1 MYHYERQIQKFL
13 QLHSKTNYNKQI
25 HFIMRAWSS
34 LGNVYGYIGMIF
46 LTSAYFANKS
56 IENAD
61 FYGDYLNLTRPYV
74 HKFVWGMNIAQ
85 ALKAVFRMP
94 RPNQKTQKY
103 PKTGKNPELVQLISE
118 KTKAEYGPPSTHVVG
133 ISLILYPHLVDHS
146 WNLFYACLALSATSR
161 IYLGAHTIFC
171 ITTGSLFSILVHYF
185 HASIS
190 SFSNINT
197 PIFNMIHLITLL
209 VVVFNFP
216 ECSDDKVL
224 ADKTI
229 RDQQRIGMAS
239 VALILI
245 DLLKL
250 EFLPTDFGMVLG
262 YSAVMVGL
270 VFLVTRMGFKHAEN
284 LMILVISMHLFYVEP
299 MMIRKLF

>member
-1 MYHYERQIQKFL
+1 MYYYERQIQKFL
-13 QLHSKTNYNKQI
+13 QLHSKTKYNKQI
-25 HFIMRAWSS
+25 HFIMQAWSC

-46 LTSAYFANKS
+46 LTSAYFVLS
-56 IENAD
+56 IENSD
-61 FYGDYLNLTRPYV
+61 FYGEYLILTRPYV

-94 RPNQKTQKY
+94 RPNQKTKKY
-103 PKTGKNPELVQLISE
+103 PKTKNNPELVQLIGE

-171 ITTGSLFSILVHYF
+171 ITTGSLFSILFHYF
-185 HASIS
+185 HTEIS
-190 SFSNINT
+190 TFSNINT
-197 PIFNMIHLITLL
+197 PIFNIIHFITLL
-209 VVVFNFP
+209 AVVFNFP
-216 ECSDDKVL
+216 DCSDDKIL
-224 ADKTI
+224 ANKTF
-229 RDQQRIGMAS
+229 RDQQRISMAS

-245 DLLKL
+245 DLLKFKL
-250 EFLPTDFGMVLG
+250 LPTSFGVILG
-262 YSAVMVGL
+262 CSAVMVGL
-270 VFLVTRMGFKHAEN
+270 VFLVAKMGFKHAEN
-284 LMILVISMHLFYVEP
+284 LMILVVSMHLFYVEP